1 MVKNKDKV
9 IKNSEKKSEL
19 INLLSKCNLDE
30 DVNLEDKDAMFNL
43 LLKLLS
49 ELLSVKQSLEVR
61 NKGDTQKGA
70 GGSGGGVGDEVFP
83 GAGEEGGEW
92 TENTNKS
99 TNSKFKILSSRVRK
113 NEDHTDFIH
122 QRSVKGVVIVCS
134 PNNPEK
140 NLKTLIKDPS
150 ELQDE
155 TYLGQMIRLIK
166 QYYDVDI
173 KPSDVINCHPTK
185 QPGCAMI
192 KFCNRNIGSA
202 FSRLSQA
209 IKTGGVKRLPKKGGA
224 EEKEG
229 AVTETVREGLDGEGK
244 TSDEEAKREGATKG
258 ATEVKEVRGEKS
270 KGSFHFQRPNFWLT
284 FQMTTRRSAL
294 IKKLKELKKNR
305 EIFKFY
311 SDENGEISF
320 IKNVGGS
327 KQKLTMDWTDPD
339 NTKTFTVEELVK
351 LIQNK

>member
-70 GGSGGGVGDEVFP
+70 GGSGGGVGDEVIP

-185 QPGCAMI
+185 QPDCAMI

-209 IKTGGVKRLPKKGGA
+209 IKTGGAKRSPNKGGA

-229 AVTETVREGLDGEGK
+229 PVT
-244 TSDEEAKREGATKG
+244 
-258 ATEVKEVRGEKS
+258 
-270 KGSFHFQRPNFWLT
+270 
-284 FQMTTRRSAL
+284 
-294 IKKLKELKKNR
+294 
-305 EIFKFY
+305 
-311 SDENGEISF
+311 
-320 IKNVGGS
+320 
-327 KQKLTMDWTDPD
+327 
-339 NTKTFTVEELVK
+339 
-351 LIQNK
+351 